1 MTSAPA
7 AGESNKD
14 MEAVGAL
21 NTLQMAAVLFNDV
34 GLVYLMHSD

>member
-21 NTLQMAAVLFNDV
+21 NNADGCSVI
-34 GLVYLMHSD
+34 